1 MAILTT
7 MPGEGNKVSIYDV
20 PEDVLKQYAV
30 SGDKAAQMF
39 PETKAAS
46 AGGSLPKSTDAVSA
60 TRVENA
66 ESLGEVQAYNDVCV
80 CRQLLCNAYSCW
92 WHYYYCYC

>member
-1 MAILTT
+1 MAILTST
-7 MPGEGNKVSIYDV
+7 PGEGNKVSVYDV
-20 PEDVLKQYAV
+20 PDSVLQQYAV
-30 SGDKAAQMF
+30 TGEKAAQMF
-39 PETKAAS
+39 PESKKS
-46 AGGSLPKSTDAVSA
+46 SGSEIPKSSAAMSA

-80 CRQLLCNAYSCW
+80 CRELLCNAYGCV